1 MLRTDFV
8 NDNQRSMLMITTDL
22 DKLIKLASDNKNI
35 IAIGTEGASND
46 STQISDE
53 WTDLDVTL
61 FVREPAREDG
71 WWWLQQLGEPTI
83 VQFIETQDLFGPHS
97 GRWFSWL
104 TRYTGTRR
112 IDFKMTSVQAEAA
125 YLSNDTLNTIVW
137 RQNKGR
143 VPPRKTNAQSHF
155 IPLPDQ
161 DSFQEHVREFYWCA
175 GNVVKGLARQNLV
188 YANEQFNRYV
198 RPELLTL
205 LEMRATMQQ
214 NGRFDAGVT
223 GKFIEQ
229 TLSAVEKTQLA
240 ATYQQTSLPETKASL
255 RKVLQLYRG
264 VSEQISG
271 NYNFDLPKTITKVY
285 QQFNMWL
292 SA

>member
-1 MLRTDFV
+1 
-8 NDNQRSMLMITTDL
+8 
-22 DKLIKLASDNKNI
+22 
-35 IAIGTEGASND
+35 
-46 STQISDE
+46 
-53 WTDLDVTL
+53 
-61 FVREPAREDG
+61 
-71 WWWLQQLGEPTI
+71 
-83 VQFIETQDLFGPHS
+83 LFGAKI
-97 GRWFSWL
+97 R
-104 TRYTGTRR
+104 
-112 IDFKMTSVQAEAA
+112 
-125 YLSNDTLNTIVW
+125 
-137 RQNKGR
+137 GR

-223 GKFIEQ
+223 GKFIEP
-229 TLSAVEKTQLA
+229 TLSAVEKTQLS